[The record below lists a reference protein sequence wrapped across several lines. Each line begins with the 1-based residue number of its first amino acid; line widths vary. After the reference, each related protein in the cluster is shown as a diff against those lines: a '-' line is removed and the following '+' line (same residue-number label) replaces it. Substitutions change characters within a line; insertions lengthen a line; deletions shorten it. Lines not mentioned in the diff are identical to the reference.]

1 MNALHNALI
10 IAYAL
15 CYNVQNFCKGS
26 SIKDLVINEQ
36 LLFLVIFIFIVL
48 AILIVLRKKPPLR
61 YKRVEKIFTASERK
75 FFVHLQQAI
84 GGELYI
90 FAKVRAADV
99 LLPKS
104 SKDRS
109 RWQSAFNKVACKHF
123 DYVLCNANLEIVAV
137 IELDD
142 TSHNR
147 SDRQERDKFIEW
159 ACKSAGVPLVRFKTA
174 KGYDPKELRHK
185 ILRNIRH

>member
-1 MNALHNALI
+1 MGL
-10 IAYAL
+10 
-15 CYNVQNFCKGS
+15 
-26 SIKDLVINEQ
+26 SIKDIQHFDEI
-36 LLFLVIFIFIVL
+36 IFIAVFLITVI
-48 AILIVLRKKPPLR
+48 AILIFLRKKPPLS
-61 YKRVEKIFTASERK
+61 YKRVDKIFTASERK
-75 FFVHLQQAI
+75 FFIHLQQAV
-84 GGELYI
+84 GNELYI

-104 SKDRS
+104 TKDRS
-109 RWQSAFNKVACKHF
+109 SWRSAFNKVACKHF
-123 DYVLCNANLEIVAV
+123 DYVLCDANLRIVAA

-142 TSHNR
+142 ASHNR
-147 SDRQERDKFIEW
+147 ADRQERDKFIEW

>member
-1 MNALHNALI
+1 MR
-10 IAYAL
+10 
-15 CYNVQNFCKGS
+15 NFCKGS
-26 SIKDLVINEQ
+26 PIKQIAFDDQ
-36 LLFLVIFIFIVL
+36 TLFLVVFVFIVL
-48 AILIVLRKKPPLR
+48 AILVLLRKKPPLG
-61 YKRVEKIFTASERK
+61 YKRVEKIFTPSERK
-75 FFVHLQQAI
+75 FFIHLQQAI
-84 GGELYI
+84 GDDLYI

-104 SKDRS
+104 AKDRS

-123 DYVLCNANLEIVAV
+123 DYVLCDANLRIVAA

-142 TSHNR
+142 ASHNR

-174 KGYDPKELRHK
+174 KGYDPKDLRQE
-185 ILRNIRH
+185 ILRNIGK